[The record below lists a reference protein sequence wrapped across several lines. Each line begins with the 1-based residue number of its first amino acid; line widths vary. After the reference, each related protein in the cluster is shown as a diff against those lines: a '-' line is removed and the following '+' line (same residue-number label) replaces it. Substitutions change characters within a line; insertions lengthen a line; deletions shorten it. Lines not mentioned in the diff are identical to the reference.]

1 MQGSFKQHSLL
12 WPCRCWI
19 FNKAKEFLHGLPYLV
34 AMKVRARL
42 MKLPRLASSSELFL
56 AVRSDHLKSVSE
68 VSGLLLSRKYRHTC
82 SSHGALSVHFGK
94 GLHSIIA

>member
-1 MQGSFKQHSLL
+1 M
-12 WPCRCWI
+12 
-19 FNKAKEFLHGLPYLV
+19 

-82 SSHGALSVHFGK
+82 SRHADPLCKHLGK
-94 GLHSIIA
+94 GLHSMRA

>member
-1 MQGSFKQHSLL
+1 M
-12 WPCRCWI
+12 
-19 FNKAKEFLHGLPYLV
+19 

-68 VSGLLLSRKYRHTC
+68 VSGLLLSRKNRHTC
-82 SSHGALSVHFGK
+82 SSHAALSLHLGK
-94 GLHSIIA
+94 AWHSSTA

>member
-1 MQGSFKQHSLL
+1 MQ
-12 WPCRCWI
+12 CRSSGI
-19 FNKAKEFLHGLPYLV
+19 LQGRPHLV

-82 SSHGALSVHFGK
+82 SNHAALSVHLGI
-94 GLHSIIA
+94 GSHSIIA